1 MSPLVPMDRMEEHRA
16 RRYSP
21 CPRSEPSFSST
32 DATTERADTEIGWIT
47 AFVPFLM
54 ARHLRG
60 LVHRAAR

>member
-1 MSPLVPMDRMEEHRA
+1 MSPLVPMDRTEEHRA
-16 RRYSP
+16 RRYSLYP
-21 CPRSEPSFSST
+21 PLGAVVLV